1 MSAGRVG
8 QKNGQWLVLGA
19 GLTVAALVLMVLFQP
34 WVNTRSE
41 MGGAG
46 SDGPYAMGGL
56 VRSSG
61 ISFPECAF
69 VVVNWEVV
77 AGKQTNFSVYPP
89 DLQTASVCNGPSPSN
104 PCMTPDSGCSGSL
117 TAPPSICFESGFV
130 GSCSFVAAQSGYLFE
145 IYPFE
150 NESVTFVAH
159 CSGDYSNE
167 TLRL

>member
-1 MSAGRVG
+1 MFRESKENEDRMSAGRVG

-89 DLQTASVCNGPSPSN
+89 DLECVRKPLRLPVEARRDVTIW
-104 PCMTPDSGCSGSL
+104 TPRAPVILGAGSL
-117 TAPPSICFESGFV
+117 PCGFL
-130 GSCSFVAAQSGYLFE
+130 SLSPE
-145 IYPFE
+145 
-150 NESVTFVAH
+150 
-159 CSGDYSNE
+159 
-167 TLRL
+167 